1 MNFLGLSLAANKHDV
16 FHFRV
21 LNNIFMNFSM
31 FSYLIP
37 RYYVFIWPVWN
48 LKITYKWLL
57 CLAHS
62 PGNTH
67 KVTFG

>member
-21 LNNIFMNFSM
+21 LNNSFMNFSM

-37 RYYVFIWPVWN
+37 HSS
-48 LKITYKWLL
+48 LL
-57 CLAHS
+57 CVYMARMEFKNHLQMVALS
-62 PGNTH
+62 SAQPR
-67 KVTFG
+67 